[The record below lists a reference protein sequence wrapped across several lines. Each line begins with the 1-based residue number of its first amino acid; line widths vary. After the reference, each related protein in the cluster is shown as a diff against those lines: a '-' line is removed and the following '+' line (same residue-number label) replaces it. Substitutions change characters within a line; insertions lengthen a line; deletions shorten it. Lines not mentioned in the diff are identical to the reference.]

1 MARTESIDTKRL
13 IASILKNNGII
24 SAVAKDFGVSSY
36 TIYQYR
42 NKYASVAKALEEARY
57 NLDSTLLDGAELKL
71 NEAIRNGEAW
81 AIRYVLKTKGTGR
94 GYIETERREMT
105 GADGQTI
112 APQTVIIQYADS
124 PNTTNAT

>member
-94 GYIETERREMT
+94 GYIETERREVT

>member
-1 MARTESIDTKRL
+1 MARTETIDHKKL
-13 IASILKNNGII
+13 IASILKNNGIV
-24 SAVAKDFGVSSY
+24 SAIAKEFGVTAF

-81 AIRYVLKTKGTGR
+81 AIRYVLKTKGTER
-94 GYIETERREMT
+94 GYIETTRQELEHS
-105 GADGQTI
+105 GEVG
-112 APQTVIIQYADS
+112 TVIKVTITDD
-124 PNTTNAT
+124 

>member
-1 MARTESIDTKRL
+1 MARTETIDHKKL
-13 IASILKNNGII
+13 IASILKNNGIV
-24 SAVAKDFGVSSY
+24 SAIAKEFGVTAF

-81 AIRYVLKTKGTGR
+81 AIRYVLKTKGTER
-94 GYIETERREMT
+94 GYIETERREVEHSGESIIKVTLT
-105 GADGQTI
+105 GDG
-112 APQTVIIQYADS
+112 S
-124 PNTTNAT
+124 TN